1 MNQPRYLPQY
11 TVRPSLIPVQPFV
24 PIYSLPITV
33 DDPLVLVMGDAKINQ
48 TEKLCFV
55 PTLWK
60 RERER
65 GGKQTNKQKHVHTP
79 TPYNLNRFAYVY
91 IYD

>member
-65 GGKQTNKQKHVHTP
+65 GGENKQTNKNTSTHPHHIT
-79 TPYNLNRFAYVY
+79 
-91 IYD
+91 